1 LIEGQPKWTD
11 EEIYAWLDWD
21 QQREQVIEQQV
32 EAELVA
38 AGGYGGDSRRGVSY
52 IHAQID
58 TEDRAQ
64 TQQYRFRY

>member
-11 EEIYAWLDWD
+11 EEIHAWLDWD
-21 QQREQVIEQQV
+21 RQQEQSIEQQV

-38 AGGYGGDSRRGVSY
+38 TGGYGGDSRRGVGH

-58 TEDRAQ
+58 TESRAQ
-64 TQQYRFRY
+64 TQQYRFR